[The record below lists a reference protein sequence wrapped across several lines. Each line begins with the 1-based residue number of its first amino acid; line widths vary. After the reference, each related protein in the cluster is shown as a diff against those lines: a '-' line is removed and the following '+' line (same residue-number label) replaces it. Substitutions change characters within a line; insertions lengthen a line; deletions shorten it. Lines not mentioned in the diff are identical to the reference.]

1 MKLNVNEIFYSIQ
14 GEGIHQGLP
23 TVFVRLQGC
32 NLRPCCTYCDTE
44 YAQEDGGYWLTIKE
58 VIARIVSLSPSTG
71 TRVCITG
78 GEPLLQEEALKD
90 LVAHLNRFR
99 YALEVFS
106 NGSLPKPDWWTR
118 VHSWVIDIKAPSSG
132 VTSLYAP
139 SWFNSRVTD
148 QIKLTV
154 GTPEDLHFAN
164 EVVNAC
170 ATMSPQVIV
179 SPITFILANKEKGTI
194 EEYWSKAWLQEVVEF
209 CLKREVRL
217 SLQWQKIVW
226 GNKRGV

>member
-1 MKLNVNEIFYSIQ
+1 M
-14 GEGIHQGLP
+14 
-23 TVFVRLQGC
+23 
-32 NLRPCCTYCDTE
+32 
-44 YAQEDGGYWLTIKE
+44 
-58 VIARIVSLSPSTG
+58 
-71 TRVCITG
+71 
-78 GEPLLQEEALKD
+78 
-90 LVAHLNRFR
+90 
-99 YALEVFS
+99 
-106 NGSLPKPDWWTR
+106 
-118 VHSWVIDIKAPSSG
+118 
-132 VTSLYAP
+132 YAP